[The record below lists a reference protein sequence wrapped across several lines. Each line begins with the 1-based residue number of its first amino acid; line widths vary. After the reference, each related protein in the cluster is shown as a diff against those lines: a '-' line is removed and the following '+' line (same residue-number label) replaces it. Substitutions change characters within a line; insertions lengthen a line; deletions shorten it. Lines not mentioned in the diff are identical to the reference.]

1 MMKAIVTV
9 LLVFLAALP
18 AQGREVAGFSGT
30 WCLDEGESDYRDLQQ
45 PEARRDAIVDHGD
58 RITDEIV
65 ATARGRAQ
73 HVTLDLPTDGSVVRF
88 PERTVLGTSTLRTA
102 AARREGGTLVV
113 TQEVRTGDTLRVA
126 VMRWALSADRAR
138 LVMTVAAEDGRHV
151 VGTLVFRRGV
161 PSR

>member
-9 LLVFLAALP
+9 LVVFLLGPP
-18 AQGREVAGFSGT
+18 AQGREAAGFSGT

-45 PEARRDAIVDHGD
+45 PEARRDTIVDHGD
-58 RITDEIV
+58 RITDVIV

-73 HVTLDLPTDGSVVRF
+73 HVTLDLPTDGRVVRF
-88 PERTVLGTSTLRTA
+88 PARTVLGTSTLRTV
-102 AARREGGTLVV
+102 AARRDGAALVV
-113 TQEVRTGDTLRVA
+113 TQGVRTGDTLRVA
-126 VMRWALSADRAR
+126 VMRWTLSADRAR
-138 LVMTVAAEDGRHV
+138 LVMTVASEDGRHV

>member
-1 MMKAIVTV
+1 MMKAILTV
-9 LLVFLAALP
+9 LLVFLAGLP
-18 AQGREVAGFSGT
+18 AQGREAAGFSGT

-45 PEARRDAIVDHGD
+45 PEARRDTIVDHGD

-88 PERTVLGTSTLRTA
+88 PERSVLGTSILRTA
-102 AARREGGTLVV
+102 AARREGATLVV
-113 TQEVRTGDTLRVA
+113 TQGVRTGDTLRVA

-138 LVMTVAAEDGRHV
+138 LVMTVASEDGRHV